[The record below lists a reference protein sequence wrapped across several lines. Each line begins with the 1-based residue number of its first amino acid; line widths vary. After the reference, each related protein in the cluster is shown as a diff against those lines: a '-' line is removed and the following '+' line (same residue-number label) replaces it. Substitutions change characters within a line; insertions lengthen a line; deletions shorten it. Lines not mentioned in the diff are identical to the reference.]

1 MLRRQRTVRG
11 IVDARVTTGA
21 SFNRR
26 SALFSHVLRWAGV
39 EERAD
44 CLIWPFPAMVE
55 TIGRL
60 WIFVLLGVVFAI
72 FTVSTIRFEYFSPTG
87 LVEEAA
93 YTYTSANN
101 YLRFGVSNTLL
112 LQDFST
118 SSDPADHPYAYNHMP
133 PGPDLLTAGLLK
145 ITRGSYRATRLTLA
159 ILSLVGLGFFFRF
172 AGLMLGRVG
181 IRGGGLYAVMFLSP
195 WLLFANLDR
204 HNVAVAPL
212 LAFAPL
218 VSLHAHYE
226 TGRRRYLAVTMALAF
241 LSSVYL
247 EYVAMLAYVSSW
259 ILLYLTR
266 LFRIERRHLFYVITA
281 FAAGVAAHLL
291 QNLAYLG
298 PRVFLEELSMLLSNR
313 ISGHPTKHELQA
325 FYQSIGLVHHGAS
338 PFQLSAFI
346 AQLAAGLRFTARG
359 VLVAITLVLAF
370 CYVVR
375 AQWLTADGLV
385 LGPLTAVLRSPTAN
399 VLGRLL
405 LWAVVAATL
414 PLCFFPAYAQEVT
427 LYGNGTNLYFLSI
440 SAAAVF
446 LYALKIFAEDY
457 GLLSTIRELNSRL
470 MMRALNC
477 VALAGLLF
485 LVVYITAV
493 TQANELRT
501 IISETSTYRY
511 RALGEIR
518 DRFAGNVFMTNIS
531 GLTVGFLLKETGWAV
546 CGLDA
551 VPEQGDVNPL
561 ACHSAN
567 MRRREQYEGRRP
579 RYFLFFWSADL
590 FPGFSDCLPSD
601 YFPGEERGG
610 DTCIGQLY
618 RRLSNRFEMVY
629 ENKLVKVFDLHSK
642 KAAQLR

>member
-1 MLRRQRTVRG
+1 MHCRQRIVRG
-11 IVDARVTTGA
+11 IADARVTTGG

-26 SALFSHVLRWAGV
+26 SALLSHVLRWTGI

-44 CLIWPFPAMVE
+44 GLVWPFHAIVE

-60 WIFVLLGVVFAI
+60 WVFVLLGAVFAI
-72 FTVSTIRFEYFSPTG
+72 FAVSTIRFEYFSPIG

-101 YLRFGVSNTLL
+101 YLRFGVWNTLL

-118 SSDPADHPYAYNHMP
+118 GSDAADHPYAYNHMP

-145 ITRGSYRATRLTLA
+145 ITGGSYRATRLTLA
-159 ILSLVGLGFFFRF
+159 TLSLVGLGFLFKF

-195 WLLFANLDR
+195 WLVFGNLDR

-226 TGRRRYLAVTMALAF
+226 TGRKRYLAATIALAF
-241 LSSVYL
+241 LSSIYL
-247 EYVAMLAYVSSW
+247 EYVALLAYVSSW
-259 ILLYLTR
+259 ILLYLTG
-266 LFRIERRHLFYVITA
+266 LFRIERRHLFYVMSA

-313 ISGHPTKHELQA
+313 ISGHPTKEELKTY
-325 FYQSIGLVHHGAS
+325 YQSIGLVHHGAS
-338 PFQLSAFI
+338 RFQFSAFI
-346 AQLAAGLRFTARG
+346 AQLVMGLRFTARG
-359 VLVAITLVLAF
+359 VLAAITLVLAF

-385 LGPLTAVLRSPTAN
+385 LGPLTPVLRSPTAN

-440 SAAAVF
+440 PAAAVF

-457 GLLSTIRELNSRL
+457 SILSTIRELNSRL
-470 MMRALNC
+470 VLQALSC
-477 VALAGLLF
+477 ITLAGLLF
-485 LVVYITAV
+485 LVVYVTAV
-493 TQANELRT
+493 TQANELSS
-501 IISETSTYRY
+501 IIAETSTYRY
-511 RALGEIR
+511 RALGDIR
-518 DRFAGNVFMTNIS
+518 ERFAGNVFMTNIS
-531 GLTVGFLLKETGWAV
+531 AATVGFLLKETGWGV

-551 VPEQGDVNPL
+551 VPEHGDINPF
-561 ACHSAN
+561 ACHAAN
-567 MRRREQYEGRRP
+567 MRQPERYAGHRP

-590 FPGFSDCLPSD
+590 FPGFSDCLPSG
-601 YFPGEERGG
+601 YFPGAERGG
-610 DTCIGQLY
+610 DTCIAQLY
-618 RRLSNRFEMVY
+618 RRLSGRFETVY
-629 ENKLVKVFDLHSK
+629 ENKLVMVFDLHSK
-642 KAAQLR
+642 KAASLR